1 MPFEKIIIISTDI
14 KTVKTL
20 QKHLKNPYVETN
32 PLQAIALL
40 KKKPFDLIL
49 CDLELSKISGMDV
62 LQISKE
68 LRKEA
73 LFILLT
79 PEAKK
84 GLAAVRLGAFD
95 YLLKPLSSFSIEN
108 CLQKGKEHATL
119 LQENALLRQE
129 VSSPP
134 HQERLP
140 LIAESPQMKKLLSDV
155 AKIAQSNASVF
166 IVGESGTGKE
176 VLASAI
182 HHLSFRAGKPFIR
195 VNCSAIPETL
205 LESEFFGHERGA
217 FTGAEKKRMGRFELA
232 NTGTLLLDEISEVPL
247 DLQPKLL
254 RVIQEQEFE
263 RVGGTSPVKVD
274 VRLISTSNCN
284 MQEAVKKKRFRED
297 LYFRL
302 HVVPLHIPPL
312 RERKADIIPLAKY
325 FLQKLCKENHTPLK
339 HLSNDAQELLLA
351 YSFPGNVR
359 ELANIIERTIV
370 MHSGKEIQRRDLKLE
385 FSCPIP
391 VKEESYESSTLE
403 DLEKRHILQT
413 LKILGNNKT
422 KTAKSLGISL
432 RTLHNKLKAYEQTF

>member
-1 MPFEKIIIISTDI
+1 MQFEKIIIISTDI

-32 PLQAIALL
+32 PLKAIALL

-49 CDLELSKISGMDV
+49 CDLELSKISGIDV

-95 YLLKPLSSFSIEN
+95 YLLKPLSSFSIET

-339 HLSNDAQELLLA
+339 HLSNDAKELLLA

>member
-1 MPFEKIIIISTDI
+1 
-14 KTVKTL
+14 
-20 QKHLKNPYVETN
+20 
-32 PLQAIALL
+32 
-40 KKKPFDLIL
+40 
-49 CDLELSKISGMDV
+49 
-62 LQISKE
+62 
-68 LRKEA
+68 
-73 LFILLT
+73 
-79 PEAKK
+79 
-84 GLAAVRLGAFD
+84 
-95 YLLKPLSSFSIEN
+95 
-108 CLQKGKEHATL
+108 
-119 LQENALLRQE
+119 
-129 VSSPP
+129 
-134 HQERLP
+134 
-140 LIAESPQMKKLLSDV
+140 MKKLLADV

-182 HHLSFRAGKPFIR
+182 HHLSFRVGKPFIR

-254 RVIQEQEFE
+254 RVVQEQEFE

-284 MQEAVKKKRFRED
+284 MQEAVKQKRFRED

-302 HVVPLHIPPL
+302 HVIPLHIPPL
-312 RERKADIIPLAKY
+312 RERKADIIPLAKH

-339 HLSNDAQELLLA
+339 SLSSDAQELLLA

-370 MHSGKEIQRRDLKLE
+370 MHSGKEIQKRDLKLE
-385 FSCPIP
+385 FSCPVP
-391 VKEESYESSTLE
+391 VKEEPLKSSTLA

-413 LKILGNNKT
+413 LKTLGNNKT

-432 RTLHNKLKAYEQTF
+432 RTLHNKLKAYEQIF